1 MQRPDRLSVVSAA
14 LILFAVVIVARAAQ
28 VQLKEHDKWR
38 LAAIDQQ
45 YQNTV
50 LLARRGTIFD
60 GADVPLA
67 ESQELVR
74 VAIAPR
80 EVPTA
85 QRRALVTALRAVPS
99 LAMTERQLRAV
110 RDTIDPWVPLN
121 GVHYTRDLDG
131 LRRRPGV
138 HLEPATRRSLSVPV
152 SLIPMVGRVDGTG
165 RATDGLELAFD
176 SLLQGVA
183 GSGLMV
189 KDRSRAQPFSPFS
202 SIVAPT
208 PGHDV
213 VLTFNR
219 ALQELV
225 ERELL
230 AGVRRHSA
238 IGGDVLV
245 MNARTGAVLAAVG
258 VRNGKVVPSAT
269 PFTEPYEPGSVIKPF
284 VVATLLDRGETTA
297 STVINTENGSWTTD
311 GRTFQDS
318 HKAAEMTVSDIIRY
332 SSNIGI
338 VKLVR
343 GALSADVEYAMLRDL
358 GLGAPTGVPYLGES
372 SGRLPTVN
380 GWTKWTWA
388 QLATGYEVMATPLQL
403 AQAYTALANNGT
415 MIEPTLIQEI
425 RDAERR
431 TIWHHTP
438 RELRSVMSP
447 STTRIVRGM
456 LESVVDSGT
465 ATAAGLS
472 SYAVSGKSGT
482 ARRAIGAQG
491 YVPGHYNSSFIA
503 LFPADAPQL
512 VVVARMIDASV
523 PNNYGGATAGTVVR
537 GVLSGTLGLPDVLDR
552 RTLREVSRPAPPAL
566 ARSGDSSVTQ
576 VAGGALAEPATSDS
590 TTAVRPARALPAPPV
605 TGTYVL
611 QWPRPTKAAS
621 APPARA
627 VVEVPDVRGL
637 SLRDAARA
645 LHAAGLR
652 VVVSTGAVE
661 RTAPAAGTLV
671 RPGSLVRLGGTP

>member
-1 MQRPDRLSVVSAA
+1 
-14 LILFAVVIVARAAQ
+14 
-28 VQLKEHDKWR
+28 
-38 LAAIDQQ
+38 
-45 YQNTV
+45 
-50 LLARRGTIFD
+50 
-60 GADVPLA
+60 
-67 ESQELVR
+67 
-74 VAIAPR
+74 
-80 EVPTA
+80 
-85 QRRALVTALRAVPS
+85 
-99 LAMTERQLRAV
+99 
-110 RDTIDPWVPLN
+110 
-121 GVHYTRDLDG
+121 
-131 LRRRPGV
+131 
-138 HLEPATRRSLSVPV
+138 
-152 SLIPMVGRVDGTG
+152 
-165 RATDGLELAFD
+165 
-176 SLLQGVA
+176 
-183 GSGLMV
+183 
-189 KDRSRAQPFSPFS
+189 
-202 SIVAPT
+202 
-208 PGHDV
+208 
-213 VLTFNR
+213 
-219 ALQELV
+219 
-225 ERELL
+225 
-230 AGVRRHSA
+230 
-238 IGGDVLV
+238 
-245 MNARTGAVLAAVG
+245 
-258 VRNGKVVPSAT
+258 
-269 PFTEPYEPGSVIKPF
+269 
-284 VVATLLDRGETTA
+284 
-297 STVINTENGSWTTD
+297 
-311 GRTFQDS
+311 
-318 HKAAEMTVSDIIRY
+318 
-332 SSNIGI
+332 
-338 VKLVR
+338 
-343 GALSADVEYAMLRDL
+343 
-358 GLGAPTGVPYLGES
+358 
-372 SGRLPTVN
+372 
-380 GWTKWTWA
+380 
-388 QLATGYEVMATPLQL
+388 LQL